1 MLTNSFSVK
10 YVEKKIFLFVF
21 FNTIKTFFAFRMT
34 LVFDIVINLPE
45 GAWILKWEVAPV
57 GYFQVIIVILKDK
70 TMG

>member
-1 MLTNSFSVK
+1 MLKNSFSVK
-10 YVEKKIFLFVF
+10 YVGKKFFICI

-57 GYFQVIIVILKDK
+57 GYFQVIIVPF
-70 TMG
+70 